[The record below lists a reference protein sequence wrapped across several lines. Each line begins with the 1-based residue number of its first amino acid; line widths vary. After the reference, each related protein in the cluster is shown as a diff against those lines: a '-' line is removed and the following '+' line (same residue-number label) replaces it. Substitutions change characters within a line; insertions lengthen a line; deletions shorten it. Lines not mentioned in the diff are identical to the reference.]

1 MQGPL
6 GQGSM
11 QGPFQKLGR
20 VRRLL
25 GLVNQKI
32 ISSQV
37 LANVGSMQE
46 CMIGLSLQDKGKC
59 NGLSMCYLRSWMQE
73 LPGTFTGVPSKVPA
87 HLPEHCQSTA
97 NTAVIFFAGA
107 VTLSRHYLP
116 VP

>member
-1 MQGPL
+1 
-6 GQGSM
+6 
-11 QGPFQKLGR
+11 
-20 VRRLL
+20 
-25 GLVNQKI
+25 
-32 ISSQV
+32 
-37 LANVGSMQE
+37 MQE